1 MFGKVVKVVVGVA
14 TIIGGV
20 ILGKDGVC
28 ELLSKSGVSENV
40 VDAVEE
46 TADAVEEAI
55 EDLRQGKIVII
66 AVI

>member
-28 ELLSKSGVSENV
+28 ELLSKSGVGETV

-55 EDLRQGKIVII
+55 EDI
-66 AVI
+66 AEDDIA